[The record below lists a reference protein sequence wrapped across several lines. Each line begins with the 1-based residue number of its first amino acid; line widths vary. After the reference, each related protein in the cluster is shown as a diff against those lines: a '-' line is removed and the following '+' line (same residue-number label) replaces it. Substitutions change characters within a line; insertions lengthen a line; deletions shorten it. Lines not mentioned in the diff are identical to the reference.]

1 MDSQTKLEPLEDKQ
15 DRTLGK
21 RKHRKKIGP
30 TILDLQEME
39 CNDVDW
45 IKQAQP
51 EQHPKTGSLNKWGG
65 GEFIK
70 ILGNF

>member
-1 MDSQTKLEPLEDKQ
+1 M
-15 DRTLGK
+15 
-21 RKHRKKIGP
+21 
-30 TILDLQEME
+30 DLQEIE

-51 EQHPKTGSLNKWGG
+51 EQHSKTGHFNKWGG